1 MVRPKIEE
9 LINNHKNSEYKIQL
23 SMGVNFINIT
33 GEENTRTFYVKS
45 DNEEIRLSSNTNTVA
60 KKLFN
65 TFLNNHQNEEQIL
78 RNESYSIC
86 ESVDVLN
93 IHFHKIDLKR
103 GSSYIN
109 SSKWIKNKGAPINP
123 KNTKDNRCLQ
133 YAVAVALN
141 HQNLRNYPE

>member
-33 GEENTRTFYVKS
+33 GEENTHTFYGKS

-109 SSKWIKNKGAPINP
+109 SPKWIKKRGTY
-123 KNTKDNRCLQ
+123 KS
-133 YAVAVALN
+133 
-141 HQNLRNYPE
+141 